1 MDNKSNADDIEI
13 RECTTIEEFDACV
26 GLQREV
32 FGLPDLEITPRR
44 HLIVSRSA
52 GGWCL
57 GAFVRE
63 RLVGFVHTVA
73 AVRGKEMSAYSHMM
87 AVAAQYQNRGVGARL
102 KWAQRERAIG
112 EGWQFIKWTFEPMR
126 ARNAHF
132 NINRL
137 GVSIREY
144 AENYYGTD
152 YHTSPDEQAK
162 RYSLDSDRLIAGWR
176 LRSPRVEAL
185 AHGRTAEQND
195 ARMTAAAA
203 PATAA
208 ATIEIPPDWNTL
220 LREDP
225 QTARRELLRVRQEF
239 QTAFAQQL
247 VCTGFERDAARP
259 RYLLYRDDGR

>member
-1 MDNKSNADDIEI
+1 MDNKSNAADIEI
-13 RECTTIEEFDACV
+13 RECTTMEEFDACV

-32 FGLPDLEITPRR
+32 FGLPDLEVSPRR

-57 GAFVRE
+57 GAFAHGRV
-63 RLVGFVHTVA
+63 VGFVHTVA
-73 AVRGKEMSAYSHMM
+73 AVHGTEISAYSHMM
-87 AVAAQYQNRGVGARL
+87 AVAAAYQNRGVGARL
-102 KWAQRERAIG
+102 KWAQRERAIR

-152 YHTSPDEQAK
+152 YHTSPDEQEK
-162 RYSLDSDRLIAGWR
+162 KYDLDSDRLMARWE
-176 LRSPRVEAL
+176 LRSPRVTAL
-185 AHGRTAEQND
+185 ADGRNAEQSD
-195 ARMTAAAA
+195 AR
-203 PATAA
+203 AA
-208 ATIEIPPDWNTL
+208 ATIEIPPDWNPL
-220 LREDP
+220 LRDAP
-225 QTARRELLRVRQEF
+225 HVARRELLRVRQEF
-239 QTAFAQQL
+239 QSAFAEGL

-259 RYLLYRDDGR
+259 RYLLYRDDRP